1 MKELLKGLS
10 EVQSELADPV
20 RNTDGYGYRYAEL
33 HQILKSIREA
43 CAQHGLLVV
52 QTPSS
57 EPGDIVTVTTT
68 VYHVQTGQAISSSI
82 SGSCAGSTKM
92 AQAIGSMITYL
103 RRYSLMPIFG
113 MAPVDDDGA
122 AVSTAEAK
130 KPSKDLD
137 FI

>member
-1 MKELLKGLS
+1 MKELLKALS
-10 EVQSELADPV
+10 DVQSELADPV
-20 RNTDGYGYRYAEL
+20 RNTDGYGYQYAEL
-33 HQILKSIREA
+33 HQILTSIREA
-43 CAQHGLLVV
+43 CSKHGLLVV
-52 QTPSS
+52 QAPSS

-68 VYHVQTGQAISSSI
+68 IYHVGTGQSISSTI
-82 SGSCAGSTKM
+82 SGSCAGSSKM

-103 RRYSLMPIFG
+103 RRYSLMPMFS